1 MEKQKKFLFIFT
13 LLILILYLIS
23 LILVNVG
30 LFNKIIKMMVEKN
43 ISNLLK
49 GECRIE
55 SLRGSLNR
63 FQFKNVY
70 FKNKDYNFCSRKINL
85 SLSLFSILFKK
96 IIISKIYIDEI
107 YVEKDGKV
115 KTADNTIKVRDQNI
129 LDLEKIKFDFLI
141 PHLSNNFRMD
151 INKIEIS
158 NIRVKYDDFT
168 FKGSKSIGSFVLD
181 KNSIFSY
188 FKFIDFNLD
197 TLKFD
202 TLQMNIALEDSL
214 IVNTSCVSKLFSIK
228 LISVVKDS
236 SLAVRDC
243 KIDFKGEE
251 FFLNKKSFLL
261 SGNLSLNFKL
271 TSSLEYLDLYYDFE
285 KILYDK
291 YSLKSVNGKII
302 FEDGG
307 LKMERFECNDDNL
320 SLSGTGYM
328 DLKDNFNSEF
338 NFNIQSFSLD
348 SIFKT
353 SKFQNNSFNGKIIV
367 KTDFT
372 KYFTLN
378 LDSIKGHYG
387 EKEIK
392 LNGIL
397 TYREKQF
404 LIKNFDFS
412 ISGGD
417 ISING
422 RMGKKVDDLRV
433 NFNNFPI
440 SFLSEIFNRTDLGGE
455 LNGNLLVNG
464 MLDDFKGKASL
475 EITNF
480 SYKNNFLSFLNFNG
494 SFEYGKKRI
503 KTLVGSLYGLN
514 GNIFNKNINIFYAEF
529 KKENE
534 NFYCDIDALSE
545 VISLR
550 VIVDGLFD
558 DVNYEFKGNLNTFD
572 FFTDVDSLSL
582 KQKTFIDLSPEKIKI
597 EKLSLEGKKSLVYLN
612 LNKTKTVLEFDFK
625 LSDKNLVLTKYFLEK
640 DISGDALIYGEGIF
654 TSDSK
659 KCKIYGKG
667 KNLNF
672 YEIKVDSFDFHADLL
687 NDTFQ
692 IDQFN
697 IYNDNSLSY
706 LFGNIFLKESITS
719 SSLGLKVNF
728 ENIGEKYFYP
738 LSNIFTLK
746 TKKGLTLKGEV
757 KGTLKDPQ
765 LFCDVYA
772 DTSLVF
778 IKSLGTTVS
787 DVYGHGR
794 IEKDSIYGIILKG
807 KSKKGNITLVGKV
820 KKNGWKLDNYHFKI
834 SGNGI
839 YSDGIDY
846 VSCFADCDIDING
859 NLEGVLIGGNI
870 CISEGISNFPFVVD
884 VSPTATTD
892 QRYKT
897 NFDLKFK
904 SDGNL
909 WLKNNFVDIE
919 LKGDVNFKKNESKY
933 NITGNAEVIRGIYF
947 YLDKKFNIEK
957 GIFNMQQTSREI
969 YPTVDIQAATNVSYT
984 EGEERKDAII
994 RINVKGNVN
1003 NPQVS
1008 LSSEPAMSFENI
1020 VSILNFNTTLNYIS
1034 NFDDLTKS
1042 IPEKALQ
1049 IYLRNRYLNTISSS
1063 IGVDQLD
1070 ISTDLLGNEKS
1081 AKLSIGKYI
1090 GKKFYIFYT
1099 HDIFSFS
1106 RDIFKLEYR
1115 IGKNS
1120 SFITEKDA
1128 EGNYNSGLKFILRF

>member
-1 MEKQKKFLFIFT
+1 MKKWKKKLFIFT

-23 LILVNVG
+23 LIFVNVG
-30 LFNKIIKMMVEKN
+30 LFNRIVKMMVEKN
-43 ISNLLK
+43 ISNLLE

-55 SLRGSLNR
+55 SFSGSLNR

-70 FKNKDYNFCSRKINL
+70 FKNKDYNFYSKKINL
-85 SLSLFSILFKK
+85 SLSLFSIFLKK
-96 IIISKIYIDEI
+96 IMISKIYVDGI
-107 YVEKDGKV
+107 YIEKDGKS
-115 KTADNTIKVRDQNI
+115 KTIDDTIKVRVQNAF
-129 LDLEKIKFDFLI
+129 DLEKIKFDFMI
-141 PHLSNNFRMD
+141 PHINNNLKMD
-151 INKIEIS
+151 INNIEIL
-158 NIRVKYDDFT
+158 NISVKYGNFT
-168 FKGSKSIGSFVLD
+168 FKGSKSIGSFVLN

-188 FKFIDFNLD
+188 LKFIDFKLD

-202 TLQMNIALEDSL
+202 ILEMNLSLEDSL
-214 IVNTSCVSKLFSIK
+214 IVNTSCFSKLFSIE
-228 LISVVKDS
+228 LTSVIKDS
-236 SLAVRDC
+236 SLAVKDC

-251 FFLNKKSFLL
+251 FFLNKKGFIL

-271 TSSLEYLDLYYDFE
+271 SSSLEYLNLDYDFE
-285 KILYDK
+285 KISYNK
-291 YSLKSVNGKII
+291 YSLKSVNGKIT
-302 FEDGG
+302 FENGG
-307 LKMERFECNDDNL
+307 LKMNRFECNDANL
-320 SLSGTGYM
+320 SILGTGYM

-338 NFNIQSFSLD
+338 NFDIQSFSLD
-348 SIFKT
+348 SFFKRA
-353 SKFQNNSFNGKIIV
+353 KFKNNSFNGKIIV

-372 KYFTLN
+372 KYFSLS

-392 LNGIL
+392 LNGIVG
-397 TYREKQF
+397 YRDEQF
-404 LIKNFDFS
+404 LLKNFDIS
-412 ISGGD
+412 ISGGG
-417 ISING
+417 ISFNG
-422 RMGKKVDDLRV
+422 RTGKKMDDFRV
-433 NFNNFPI
+433 NFTNFPI
-440 SFLSEIFNRTDLGGE
+440 SFLSEIFNRTDLDGE
-455 LNGNLLVNG
+455 LNGNLSVNG
-464 MLDDFKGKASL
+464 MLDEFKGKASL
-475 EITNF
+475 EIKNF

-494 SFEYGKKRI
+494 LFEYGKKRV

-534 NFYCDIDALSE
+534 NFYCDIDAISE

-550 VIVDGLFD
+550 AKFDGLFE
-558 DVNYEFKGNLNTFD
+558 DVNYEFRGNLNTLD
-572 FFTDVDSLSL
+572 FVTDVDSLSL
-582 KQKTFIDLSPEKIKI
+582 KQKTFIDVSPEKIRI
-597 EKLSLEGKKSLVYLN
+597 ERLSLEGKEGFVYLN
-612 LNKTKTVLEFDFK
+612 LYKTKTALEFDFK
-625 LSDKNLVLTKYFLEK
+625 LSDKNLVLTKYFLER
-640 DISGDALIYGEGIF
+640 DISGDAWIYGEGIF
-654 TSDSK
+654 RNDSK

-672 YEIKVDSFDFHADLL
+672 YEIKVDSFDFRADLL

-692 IDQFN
+692 IDHFN

-706 LFGNIFLKESITS
+706 LFGNIFLKKSIVS
-719 SSLGLKVNF
+719 SSLNLKVNF

-738 LSNIFTLK
+738 FSNIFTLK

-765 LFCDVYA
+765 LFCDFYA
-772 DTSLVF
+772 DTSWVF
-778 IKSLGTTVS
+778 IKSLGTTIS
-787 DVYGHGR
+787 DVYGQGR

-807 KSKKGNITLVGKV
+807 KSKKGNITLSGRV
-820 KKNGWKLDNYHFKI
+820 KKNGWKLDDYHFKI

-846 VSCFADCDIDING
+846 VSCFADCDIDIDG
-859 NLEGVLIGGNI
+859 NLEGVLIGGDI
-870 CISEGISNFPFVVD
+870 YISEGISNFPFVVNT
-884 VSPTATTD
+884 SPTVTTD
-892 QRYKT
+892 QGYKT

-994 RINVKGNVN
+994 RINVKGNVL

-1008 LSSEPAMSFENI
+1008 LSSEPSMSFENI
-1020 VSILNFNTTLNYIS
+1020 ISILNFNTTLNYIS

-1106 RDIFKLEYR
+1106 RDIFKIEYR